1 MPVGELPRP
10 GDGSLVDEG
19 ALSPRRIGRASL
31 RRQLADQQTNN
42 PGEEALDEQP
52 EQRPSAAPTTLD
64 RK

>member
-19 ALSPRRIGRASL
+19 TLSPRRIGRASL

-42 PGEEALDEQP
+42 PGEEALDETARTATVRCTYHP
-52 EQRPSAAPTTLD
+52 R
-64 RK
+64 